1 MSTTT
6 AQKNSILNT
15 VKLYF
20 FPSIV
25 TVISMMI
32 WRDLS
37 ELRSDVKSLL
47 AQSNIDKTRI
57 DNLERDVRFLEQR
70 VLGGIKP
77 ITQTTSIYYH
87 HDRLFKHEEFY
98 DVKKNLIK
106 T

>member
-1 MSTTT
+1 MSTPT
-6 AQKNSILNT
+6 AQKNSVLNT

-32 WRDLS
+32 WRDIN

-57 DNLERDVRFLEQR
+57 DNLERDVRFLEQK
-70 VLGGIKP
+70 VLGGKP
-77 ITQTTSIYYH
+77 ITQTGSILYH
-87 HDRLFKHEEFY
+87 HDEFFKHEEFF
-98 DVKKNLIK
+98 DIEKKLVKL
-106 T
+106 